1 MRLRI
6 RLMVGMREQK
16 FTCGSIAANRAAHV
30 NKAQTYDVAV
40 IGAGAFGAWTA
51 YTLGQRGRKVI
62 LLDAHGPANA
72 RASSGGESR
81 IIRMGYGPDELYARW
96 SIRALELWSEFLRG
110 RQEKLFHRT
119 GVLWMAE
126 RGDRYVA
133 SALEVLTRLQ
143 VAIEQF
149 SQEQLRTRY
158 PQINF
163 DGVEWGFLETQSGVL
178 MARRAVQAVV
188 EAAIRNGVTYQPG
201 TALPPTKTDPNTIS
215 TREGSRVNA
224 GQFVYCCGP
233 WLPTIFPDVLGGRIF
248 PTRQEVFF
256 FGTPAGSSQFC
267 SPAMPTWIDLGSET
281 YGMPELESRGFKI
294 ALDRHGP
301 AFDPEDG
308 RRVVSPE
315 STAAVRERLA
325 RRFPA
330 LADAPVVETRVCQYE
345 NTSNGDFLIDRHPE
359 FENVWL
365 VGGGSGH
372 GFKHGP
378 ALGEYVAKLL
388 EGGATEKRFSLAI
401 KERVQRRAVF

>member
-1 MRLRI
+1 M
-6 RLMVGMREQK
+6 
-16 FTCGSIAANRAAHV
+16 S
-30 NKAQTYDVAV
+30 KAQNYDVAV
-40 IGAGAFGAWTA
+40 IGAGVFGAWTA
-51 YTLGQRGRKVI
+51 YALQQCGKKVI

-96 SIRALELWSEFLRG
+96 AMRALELWLEFFRG
-110 RQEKLFHRT
+110 GQERLFHRT

-126 RGDRYVA
+126 RGDTYVA
-133 SALEVLTRLQ
+133 SALEVLTRLL
-143 VAIEQF
+143 VPIEQF
-149 SQEQLRTRY
+149 SREQLQKRY

-163 DGVEWGFLETQSGVL
+163 QDVEWGFLETGSGVL

-188 EAAIRNGVTYQPG
+188 EAAARNGVAYEQG
-201 TALPPTKTDPNTIS
+201 TALSPSKTDPNVT
-215 TREGSRVNA
+215 TREGSRVRA
-224 GQFVYCCGP
+224 ESFVYCCGP
-233 WLPTIFPDVLGGRIF
+233 WLPKIFPELLGGRIF

-281 YGMPELESRGFKI
+281 YGMPDLESRGFKI

-301 AFDPEDG
+301 AFDPENDV
-308 RRVVSPE
+308 RVVSPE
-315 STAAVRERLA
+315 STAAVRQQLA
-325 RRFPA
+325 HRFPA
-330 LADAPVVETRVCQYE
+330 LAHAPVVETRVCQYE

-388 EGGATEKRFSLAI
+388 VNGAAIEKRFSLGT
-401 KERVQRRAVF
+401 KDKVQRRAVF